1 MKKIIRVKA
10 ELILKK
16 NTMMNAEISEIKN
29 SIKKS
34 YLLQDLRYLEIELSN
49 LSKRIPAYDQS
60 KSIKTQLEDL
70 LDAYGVYK
78 AVKVVEK
85 RCNPTKTEYRF
96 ELRKSHKIL
105 KIFSKDLGNRK
116 LFNQAKHY
124 LNFLSNYDTV
134 LIERELELISF
145 CIPEDTEIEYSI
157 KYRGSEIDSI
167 SFTNVASNIYDMQ
180 YIDGLKQLVF
190 KMNERPNI
198 QCSIEVRCHEDLFS
212 IIRHC
217 QFLAKNL

>member
-1 MKKIIRVKA
+1 MINNREIISNLNR
-10 ELILKK
+10 
-16 NTMMNAEISEIKN
+16 
-29 SIKKS
+29 KKS
-34 YLLQDLRYLEIELSN
+34 YLQQDLRYLEIELSN
-49 LSKRIPAYDQS
+49 LSKRIPAYDKS

-105 KIFSKDLGNRK
+105 KIFNKDFGNRK
-116 LFNQAKHY
+116 LFNQATHY

-145 CIPEDTEIEYSI
+145 CIPEDTDIQYSI
-157 KYRGSEIDSI
+157 KYRGSEIDII
-167 SFTNVASNIYDMQ
+167 SFSNVASNIYDTQ
-180 YIDGLKQLVF
+180 YIEGIQRLIF
-190 KMNERPNI
+190 KLHELPNI
-198 QCSIEVRCHEDLFS
+198 QCNIEVARHEYLFS
-212 IIRHC
+212 EIKHC